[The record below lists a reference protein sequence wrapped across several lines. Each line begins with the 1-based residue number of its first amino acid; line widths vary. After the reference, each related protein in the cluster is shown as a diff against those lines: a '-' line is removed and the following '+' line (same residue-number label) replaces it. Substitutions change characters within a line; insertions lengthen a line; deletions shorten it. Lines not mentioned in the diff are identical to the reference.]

1 MRKSF
6 KVAPGVRIRASSR
19 GISAGVGP
27 RAARVHVGTRG
38 VGVSSGVGPLSA
50 YSHLGGG
57 GGRRGSSGGARRA
70 SYGGATKASIAAR
83 EREAKAAA
91 READINRVAA
101 LEKALISVHG
111 ASFPEAER
119 VTLPPPDEVDP
130 QPIEAER
137 AAAAGIPQL
146 VAATGGGEVPPVA
159 ADPEPVDRYELMR
172 EHRRRARAGIP
183 FWSIRDQIAA
193 ARDADAE
200 AETAAEAETK
210 RRSEEQRHEQER
222 LDDLWSQ
229 LQAARI
235 RVADEVVL
243 AVDAEKKR
251 RAEERASEQT
261 VLDDEWQKLNA
272 NDPSVTLSV
281 LEEAFADNEAP
292 AAAIDCDGDRM
303 TVVMQF
309 VPPEAIVPE
318 RKPARTPTGKPTLKK
333 RTKTEIN
340 AMYLEALGSNVLA
353 TVKET
358 FAVAPGTDVVQILVV
373 RRETDKKHAGE
384 LAAIYVGEFDRA
396 SYAGA
401 SGARNVG
408 RALEL
413 AAESVLNLKGK
424 TEAVSPIDLTG
435 DKDLK
440 SVLAEVENGLH
451 G

>member
-1 MRKSF
+1 
-6 KVAPGVRIRASSR
+6 
-19 GISAGVGP
+19 
-27 RAARVHVGTRG
+27 
-38 VGVSSGVGPLSA
+38 VSSGVGPLST
-50 YSHLGGG
+50 YSHLSGDGGN
-57 GGRRGSSGGARRA
+57 RGSTSRGRRA
-70 SYGGATKASIAAR
+70 SYGGATNASIAAR
-83 EREAKAAA
+83 EREAKAVA
-91 READINRVAA
+91 READIDRVAA

-119 VTLPPPDEVDP
+119 VTLSPPDEVDP
-130 QPIEAER
+130 QPIETER
-137 AAAAGIPQL
+137 VAAARIPQL
-146 VAATGGGEVPPVA
+146 VAAASGGEVPPVA
-159 ADPEPVDRYELMR
+159 ANPEPVDRYELMR
-172 EHRRRARAGIP
+172 EHRKHARAGIS
-183 FWSIRDQIAA
+183 FWNIRDQIAA
-193 ARDADAE
+193 ARDADTE

-229 LQAARI
+229 LQAART

-251 RAEERASEQT
+251 RAEERASEQA

-272 NDPSVTLSV
+272 NDPSLTLSV

-292 AAAIDCDGDRM
+292 AAAIDCDGDRT

-318 RKPARTPTGKPTLKK
+318 RKPARTPTGKRTLKK

-340 AMYLEALGSNVLA
+340 ALYLEALGSNVLA

-358 FAVAPGTDVVQILVV
+358 FAVAPGTDVVQMLVV

-401 SGARNVG
+401 SGARKAG
-408 RALEL
+408 QALEL

-424 TEAVSPIDLTG
+424 TETVSPIDLAG
-435 DKDLK
+435 EENLA
-440 SVLAEVENGLH
+440 SVLAEVESGLH
-451 G
+451 S